1 MKKTLSLLIVLLTFS
16 SVYATAQSQPDASDR
31 QKWMNEV
38 RNFKHDFLAK
48 ELDLT
53 KDQQKDFFTAYDE
66 MEDRINRLNVE
77 TRDLEQKVMTDQN
90 ASDVELDAAARS
102 IYFLKNEESKIET
115 EYFDRF
121 KEILSPRQLIQLKTS
136 ERKFTQQLMQHHRRL
151 KKADSPRNRH

>member
-1 MKKTLSLLIVLLTFS
+1 MKKTLSLLIVLLAFS

-102 IYFLKNEESKIET
+102 IYFLKNE
-115 EYFDRF
+115 
-121 KEILSPRQLIQLKTS
+121 
-136 ERKFTQQLMQHHRRL
+136 
-151 KKADSPRNRH
+151 